1 MRNKICL
8 TTYVSLPTTT
18 MDRRKYLKTLA
29 VGTLATGVILQS
41 CAPEKKEEAPDL
53 SKINGGPDR
62 QPNEIEHFKKVSSQK
77 FFDAHE
83 MATITILVDIIIP
96 KDDHSGSA
104 TEAGVPDFIEFI
116 VKDMPRHQTPLR
128 GGLKWLDIQCFKH
141 FNKAF
146 TDCTS
151 SLQIEMVDKIA
162 FPEKAKTEM
171 SQGVAFFNL
180 LRDLTA
186 TGFFTSKIGIADLGY
201 EGNRP
206 NQWDGVPP
214 DVLEQYGLKYDQR
227 TLDESVKFDA

>member
-1 MRNKICL
+1 
-8 TTYVSLPTTT
+8 

-53 SKINGGPDR
+53 SKINGGYDR

-83 MATITILVDIIIP
+83 MATITILADIVIP
-96 KDDHSGSA
+96 KDERSGSA

-151 SLQIEMVDKIA
+151 VQQIEMVDEIA
-162 FPEKAKTEM
+162 FPEKAKPEM
-171 SQGVAFFNL
+171 TQGVAFFNL

-201 EGNRP
+201 EGNKP
-206 NQWDGVPP
+206 NQWDGVPQ